1 MYSQYEQRQERTSH
15 EYDRVADSFDST
27 ASGATTT
34 YRTAIAPR
42 ITNLSQRSR
51 SSGLGGSGTG
61 GVMTRIYQS
70 IHSGGGSGSFGPGL
84 ASLANF
90 PGVPM
95 RGSTSGST
103 ALVGFNATR
112 QREKRDLE
120 QLNDKFAQ
128 YVEKVRF
135 LEAQNRKLVLEL
147 EALRKRS
154 GQGSSRIKEMYDIEI
169 EEANRLVAAT
179 KKDAADANGKTQ
191 QAEQEVKRQKG
202 RYNEV
207 SGLRETDRKELDALQ
222 RQIAENEAQINLF
235 RRRIADLEDE
245 GRRHKGEGQRLSS
258 EISRL
263 QNEIQNERFLRSSCE
278 VEKLALDDEL
288 TSLKHIHEADL
299 AELRSQG
306 VSNDLDPSQF
316 FRNEL
321 AQAIREIRNDYE
333 NVVENQRNDMQS
345 RYSLLYN
352 ELIIR
357 QQRPDG
363 NIQNEQQRRQ
373 EERVRTELLQVQ
385 NQSGYTRAKNQD
397 IKNRIEELQR
407 KLKSAREDGSLAQAK
422 REKELEEARRRLEQA
437 NHDFGEVSNLK
448 TSLEK
453 EIGTYRDLLESQN
466 GLRGYVDRI
475 VQSAEQQALDRPS
488 TTRPSVGGTTTIT
501 RTHGYT
507 TGSNFGT
514 GGASGFGGVSS
525 LISQSTR
532 PSSAGYQTISNG
544 IRSTIRDSAFS
555 DAHTRN
561 SGDY

>member
-1 MYSQYEQRQERTSH
+1 MYSRYEQRQERTSH
-15 EYDRVADSFDST
+15 EYDRVGDSYDST
-27 ASGATTT
+27 ASGGTTTST
-34 YRTAIAPR
+34 YRTAITPR
-42 ITNLSQRSR
+42 VINISQRPRQSAF
-51 SSGLGGSGTG
+51 GGSGG
-61 GVMTRIYQS
+61 GVMTRVYQS
-70 IHSGGGSGSFGPGL
+70 IQSGRSGSFGPGL

-95 RGSTSGST
+95 RGSGTST

-135 LEAQNRKLVLEL
+135 LEAQNKKLDLEL
-147 EALRKRS
+147 GELRKRS

-169 EEANRLVAAT
+169 DEANRLIAAT

-191 QAEQEVKRQKG
+191 QAEQELKRQKD
-202 RYNEV
+202 RYNNV
-207 SGLRETDRKELDALQ
+207 SGAREADRKEVDALQ

-235 RRRIADLEDE
+235 RRRMADLEDE
-245 GRRHKGEGQRLSS
+245 ARRYKGEGQRIGA

-263 QNEIQNERFLRSSCE
+263 QNEIQNQRFLKSSCE
-278 VEKLALDDEL
+278 VEKLALEDEL
-288 TSLKHIHEADL
+288 TSLKHTHETVLADL
-299 AELRSQG
+299 RSKS
-306 VSNDLDPSQF
+306 VSNDLDPSHF

-333 NVVENQRNDMQS
+333 NLVENQRNDMQN

-373 EERVRTELLQVQ
+373 EERLRSEISQT
-385 NQSGYTRAKNQD
+385 QSQHGYLRAENENM
-397 IKNRIEELQR
+397 KNRIGELER
-407 KLKSAREDGSLAQAK
+407 KLNLAREDASAAQAK
-422 REKELEEARRRLEQA
+422 RDRDLEDARRRLERA
-437 NHDFGEVSNLK
+437 NNDFNEVSNLK

-453 EIGTYRDLLESQN
+453 EIGTYRELLESQN

-475 VQSAEQQALDRPS
+475 VQNAEQQALDRPS
-488 TTRPSVGGTTTIT
+488 SARPITGGSTTIT
-501 RTHGYT
+501 RTYINT
-507 TGSNFGT
+507 TGPSYSSGNAG
-514 GGASGFGGVSS
+514 GFGGLNSLVSES
-525 LISQSTR
+525 IR
-532 PSSAGYQTISNG
+532 PSSAGYQTISSG
-544 IRSTIRDSAFS
+544 IRSTLRDSAFS

-561 SGDY
+561 SGDF